1 MTDSKQIDLNFSL
14 GGKVALVTGGA
25 SGIGDAIA
33 SAFAAKGAIVGVI
46 DINDDGRNRVQ
57 LIGNARLR
65 QGRART

>member
-33 SAFAAKGAIVGVI
+33 SAFAAKGAVVGVI
-46 DINDDGRNRVQ
+46 
-57 LIGNARLR
+57 
-65 QGRART
+65 